1 MPGDSEFRRRLLFVD
16 SDAVYLNECANA
28 LREEQYDVI
37 TASNGFEAL
46 QVLRGAPPDI
56 VISELNLPQMSG
68 FELLAV
74 LRKRF
79 PLISVIAIS
88 GDYTS
93 ASVPIETICDAFIP
107 KSENIIFELMEKV
120 GQLIAESPLRGSRP
134 RAETAPVWIPQT
146 TTGYIILTCTEC
158 LRSFSACEP
167 KSLAGKELCVFC
179 GSEVNFHMS
188 AIEHSAAPPSESPT
202 LTSRKLRAKSR
213 EIIARIRDARGK
225 RP

>member
-120 GQLIAESPLRGSRP
+120 GQLIA
-134 RAETAPVWIPQT
+134 
-146 TTGYIILTCTEC
+146 
-158 LRSFSACEP
+158 
-167 KSLAGKELCVFC
+167 
-179 GSEVNFHMS
+179 
-188 AIEHSAAPPSESPT
+188 
-202 LTSRKLRAKSR
+202 
-213 EIIARIRDARGK
+213 
-225 RP
+225 